1 MNLHI
6 KQRYTHIEINL
17 WLPEEK
23 GGGERDK
30 LELTYTRYKIDY
42 QQGHTAWHRG
52 LHSVFWNNL

>member
-52 LHSVFWNNL
+52 LHSVF